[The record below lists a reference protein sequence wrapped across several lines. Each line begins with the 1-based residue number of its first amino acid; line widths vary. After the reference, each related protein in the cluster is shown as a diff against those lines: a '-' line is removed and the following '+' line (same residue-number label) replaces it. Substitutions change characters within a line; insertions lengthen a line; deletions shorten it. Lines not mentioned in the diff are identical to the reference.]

1 MGDEGGEELDPYVKY
16 IEDFYE
22 DVARK
27 DYSGLEGH
35 TQREPAKP
43 WSDEGDPLIVIPVP
57 EYPETI
63 QIYPENNS
71 EQPLNVDIRTLK
83 YLLNVDLDMLP
94 LYKYLYKY
102 PITEGSQQPVGE
114 AAPIF
119 NKEIRIPL
127 NGGSDAE
134 HTFNLYN
141 QTEHQGGTVRAIYG
155 PEKSRLEQII
165 NELEE
170 IERGLKEYGID
181 VDKRTGRIVI
191 SGVPLSPTEVRSIL
205 EAAES
210 YQLLGGEHPTSVG
223 SWEERKL
230 PQPCI
235 DIFGENALTQGI
247 KGYKV
252 IEVEMLKYP
261 GIGNVFEV
269 EATRNLH

>member
-22 DVARK
+22 EVARK

-83 YLLNVDLDMLP
+83 YLLNVDLDKLQF
-94 LYKYLYKY
+94 YKYLK
-102 PITEGSQQPVGE
+102 TEGNPQS
-114 AAPIF
+114 AAGAIDIF
-119 NKEIRIPL
+119 NEKITILL
-127 NGGSDAE
+127 NGGSDRE
-134 HTFNLYN
+134 DIFNL
-141 QTEHQGGTVRAIYG
+141 HQQAEYEDGIVTAIYG
-155 PEKSRLEQII
+155 PKESKLEQIM
-165 NELEE
+165 NELGE
-170 IERGLKEYGID
+170 IERGLNKYGIT
-181 VDKRTGRIVI
+181 VNKRTGRIVI
-191 SGVPLSPTEVRSIL
+191 GGVPLSPKEVRSIL

-210 YQLLGGEHPTSVG
+210 YQLLGGEHPTYVG
-223 SWEERKL
+223 GWEQRKL
-230 PQPCI
+230 SQPCV